1 MKRVLYEDLE
11 TVLKA
16 REAKIAVL
24 GQGYIGLPTS
34 LLMARAGFTV
44 YGFDI
49 NGNLIGELSRGET
62 RLRHEKGIS
71 ELLDQLKERNYFPT
85 GDLSELYGSDVVLI
99 AVPTPKG
106 KDGPNLT
113 MVLSALE
120 SALKIVK
127 RGGLIVIESTLPPR
141 TFYDLIIPTVESK
154 GLRVGRDVYLA
165 YCPER
170 ALPGRLLHELIHNF
184 RIIGAVDEKS
194 GRLAKIL
201 YESFVKGGIEIVDPL
216 TAEMV
221 KLVENSYRDVNI
233 AFANEVARMCE
244 VLGVDVRRVR
254 ELANKHP
261 RVNMLVPGIGVGG
274 SCLTKDPLFLFW
286 ASQERGYRPSLIKRA
301 RELNAEMPYH
311 YADVLDDVV
320 RRLKGGRSGVIAV
333 LGSTYKGDV
342 PDPRESPVEPFVKE
356 LIKRGHAVKVYDPL
370 VRSPFGG
377 EYVPDILEAVETA
390 DAVAF
395 VTDHTEFKMI
405 DLKKLRKAIKRD
417 GPVVLFDGRLLFDP
431 KEAEEAGFVYIS
443 VGRPHTILEESLITV
458 EGDE

>member
-1 MKRVLYEDLE
+1 MKRILYEDLE
-11 TVLKA
+11 TALKA

-44 YGFDI
+44 YGFDV
-49 NGNLIGELSRGET
+49 NRNLIDELSRGET
-62 RLRHEKGIS
+62 RLKQEKGIA
-71 ELLDQLKERNYFPT
+71 ELLDELKERNYFPT

-106 KDGPNLT
+106 RDGPNLS

-120 SALKIVK
+120 SALEIVR

-141 TFYDLIIPTVESK
+141 TFYDLIIPTVESR
-154 GLRVGRDVYLA
+154 GLKVGKDVYLA

-170 ALPGRLLHELIHNF
+170 ALPGKLLQELVQNF

-194 GRLAKIL
+194 GLLAKTL
-201 YESFVKGGIEIVDPL
+201 YESFVEGGIEIVDPL

-244 VLGVDVRRVR
+244 VLGVDVRKVR

-261 RVNMLVPGIGVGG
+261 RVNMLIPGIGVGG
-274 SCLTKDPLFLFW
+274 SCLTKDPWFLFW
-286 ASQERGYRPSLIKRA
+286 ASQERGYRPNLIKRA
-301 RELNAEMPYH
+301 RELNAEMPFH
-311 YADVLDDVV
+311 YADILDEVV
-320 RRLKGGRSGVIAV
+320 RQLRGGRSGVIAV

-356 LIKRGHAVKVYDPL
+356 LVKRGHAVKVYDPL

-377 EYVPDILEAVETA
+377 EYVPDMLEAVKDA
-390 DAVAF
+390 DAIAF
-395 VTDHTEFKMI
+395 VTDHTEFKML
-405 DLKKLRKAIKRD
+405 DLRKLRRAVKKD
-417 GPVVLFDGRLLFDP
+417 GPVILFDGRLLFDP
-431 KEAEEAGFVYIS
+431 EEAEEAGFTYIS
-443 VGRPHTILEESLITV
+443 VGRPYTTILERSLVTI
-458 EGDE
+458 ED

>member
-1 MKRVLYEDLE
+1 MKRILYEDLE
-11 TVLKA
+11 TALKA

-44 YGFDI
+44 YGFDV
-49 NGNLIGELSRGET
+49 NRNLIEDLSRGET
-62 RLRHEKGIS
+62 RLKHEKGIS
-71 ELLDQLKERNYFPT
+71 ELLDELKERNYFPT

-120 SALKIVK
+120 SALKIVR

-154 GLRVGRDVYLA
+154 GLMVGRDVYLA

-170 ALPGRLLHELIHNF
+170 ALPGKLLHELVHNF

-194 GRLAKIL
+194 GRLAKML

-254 ELANKHP
+254 ELANRHP

-274 SCLTKDPLFLFW
+274 SCLTKDPWFLFW
-286 ASQERGYRPSLIKRA
+286 ASQERGYRPNLIKRA

-320 RRLKGGRSGVIAV
+320 RQLKGGRSGVIAV

-377 EYVPDILEAVETA
+377 EYVPDILEAVEEA

-405 DLKKLRKAIKRD
+405 DLRKLRRAIKRE
-417 GPVVLFDGRLLFDP
+417 GPVILFDGRLLFDP
-431 KEAEEAGFVYIS
+431 DEAEGAGFIYLS
-443 VGRPHTILEESLITV
+443 VGRPNTILEESLITI
-458 EGDE
+458 EGE

>member
-1 MKRVLYEDLE
+1 MKRILYEDLE
-11 TVLKA
+11 TALKA

-44 YGFDI
+44 YGFDV
-49 NGNLIGELSRGET
+49 NRNLIEDLSRGET
-62 RLRHEKGIS
+62 RLKHEKGIS
-71 ELLDQLKERNYFPT
+71 ELLDELKERNYFPT

-120 SALKIVK
+120 SALKIVR

-154 GLRVGRDVYLA
+154 GLMVGRDVYLA

-170 ALPGRLLHELIHNF
+170 ALPGKLLHELVHNF

-194 GRLAKIL
+194 GRLAKML

-244 VLGVDVRRVR
+244 ALGVDVRRVR
-254 ELANKHP
+254 ELANRHP

-274 SCLTKDPLFLFW
+274 SCLTKDPWFLFW
-286 ASQERGYRPSLIKRA
+286 ASQERGYRPNLIKRA

-320 RRLKGGRSGVIAV
+320 RQLKGGRSGVIAV

-377 EYVPDILEAVETA
+377 EYVPDILEAVEQA

-405 DLKKLRKAIKRD
+405 DLRKLRRAIKRE
-417 GPVVLFDGRLLFDP
+417 GPVILFDGRLLFDP
-431 KEAEEAGFVYIS
+431 EEAEGAGFIYLS
-443 VGRPHTILEESLITV
+443 VGRPHTISEGSLITI
-458 EGDE
+458 EGSE

>member
-1 MKRVLYEDLE
+1 MKRILYEDLE
-11 TVLKA
+11 TALKA

-44 YGFDI
+44 YGFDV
-49 NGNLIGELSRGET
+49 NRNLIEDLSRGET
-62 RLRHEKGIS
+62 RLKHEKGIS
-71 ELLDQLKERNYFPT
+71 ELLDELKERNYFPT

-120 SALKIVK
+120 SALKIVR

-154 GLRVGRDVYLA
+154 GLMVGRDVYLA

-170 ALPGRLLHELIHNF
+170 ALPGKLLHELVHNF

-194 GRLAKIL
+194 GRLAKML

-244 VLGVDVRRVR
+244 ALGVDVRRVR
-254 ELANKHP
+254 ELANRHP

-274 SCLTKDPLFLFW
+274 SCLTKDPWFLFW
-286 ASQERGYRPSLIKRA
+286 ASQERGYRPNLIKRA

-320 RRLKGGRSGVIAV
+320 RQLKGGRSGVIAV

-377 EYVPDILEAVETA
+377 EYVPDILEAVEEA

-405 DLKKLRKAIKRD
+405 DLRKLRRAIKRE
-417 GPVVLFDGRLLFDP
+417 GPVILFDGRLLFDP
-431 KEAEEAGFVYIS
+431 EEAEGAGFIYLS
-443 VGRPHTILEESLITV
+443 VGRPHKISEGSLITI
-458 EGDE
+458 EGGE